1 MHASELKLVSPAPLA
16 PARQGRALVVELAA
30 TELVLVE
37 DQQRFTARRAS
48 SCLLEPA
55 PGDQV
60 WFVSEAGPSDAQRSY
75 VIAVLERDAS
85 AAARLSV
92 EGEAELHAERL
103 TIVGERGLALRSPA
117 RVDLEGDELRVRG
130 RLARVLLDE
139 CSMVLRSLFAHVS
152 KSTFVGKLIET
163 LAERISVHSQTSLR
177 TTEQLDQVKAG
188 AIEVRAESSAQ
199 IGAAQTFVTGGE
211 LVKVEGAQIHLG

>member
-1 MHASELKLVSPAPLA
+1 MHASELKLVSSDPLT
-16 PARQGRALVVELAA
+16 PARQGAAIVVERDAA
-30 TELVLVE
+30 QLVLVE
-37 DQQRFTARRAS
+37 AQRRFTARRAS

-55 PGDQV
+55 LGDRV
-60 WFVSEAGPSDAQRSY
+60 WFVSEPGLVGEQRSY
-75 VIAVLERDAS
+75 VIAVLERE
-85 AAARLSV
+85 AAGPARLSV
-92 EGEAELHAERL
+92 EGEVELRADQL
-103 TIVGERGLALRSPA
+103 TIVGEQGLALRSPA
-117 RVDLEGDELRVRG
+117 RVDVEGDELRVRG

-139 CSMVLRSLFAHVS
+139 CSMVLRSLFAHVG
-152 KSTFVGKLIET
+152 KSTFVAKLIET

-199 IGAAQTFVTGGE
+199 IGAAQTFVTGAE